1 MELELN
7 ENGINVVLSFD
18 ESEDFN
24 KGEFLVAINN
34 LVEMLKDCS
43 NVNIQIT
50 SEDDTNT
57 DPEDDFGTAEIL
69 ADMEEDFVVFDDEDE
84 SVDDESEED
93 ESTKI

>member
-34 LVEMLKDCS
+34 LVEMLQDCS

-57 DPEDDFGTAEIL
+57 DPEDDFGKNQ
-69 ADMEEDFVVFDDEDE
+69 
-84 SVDDESEED
+84 VDN
-93 ESTKI
+93 